1 MNRNG
6 LLQILAVIAVTLAIL
21 YGINYLTNMQT
32 VSNQGEVGEG
42 KPGVAS
48 EAAEAGEAGE
58 AGESGRENLTG
69 YRAGDYHPGPY
80 PGSEIGQAVP
90 QLESTQSGCPVNQH
104 LTPDDLLPKDE
115 SSAWA
120 KLHPTGSG
128 SLKAKNFLQA
138 GQHVGIDTVG
148 QTLRNANLQLR
159 SEPPNPRLMVSPWL
173 NSTIEADT
181 NRRPFE
187 LGTC

>member
-1 MNRNG
+1 MNNNG
-6 LLQILAVIAVTLAIL
+6 LLQILIVIAITLAIL
-21 YGINYLTNMQT
+21 YGINYLTSQPT
-32 VSNQGEVGEG
+32 IFNQGEVSASPDTG
-42 KPGVAS
+42 KLEADESPVTS
-48 EAAEAGEAGE
+48 E
-58 AGESGRENLTG
+58 NMTTG
-69 YRAGDYHPGPY
+69 YRQSSRQPGAY
-80 PGSEIGQAVP
+80 PGTEMGNNTASG
-90 QLESTQSGCPVNQH
+90 LETSQSGCPNNT

-120 KLHPTGSG
+120 QQHPAGSG
-128 SLKAKNFLQA
+128 SLAGKNWLQA

-148 QTLRNANLQLR
+148 QTLRNANLQIR

-187 LGTC
+187 LGEC

>member
-1 MNRNG
+1 MKNNG
-6 LLQILAVIAVTLAIL
+6 LLQILLVIGVTLAIL
-21 YGINYLTNMQT
+21 YGINYLTSGQAILNSGQ
-32 VSNQGEVGEG
+32 VSPARDEPDEVAAEEQ
-42 KPGVAS
+42 P
-48 EAAEAGEAGE
+48 AEAG
-58 AGESGRENLTG
+58 RENMTTG
-69 YRAGDYHPGPY
+69 YRPGEMHPGPY
-80 PGSEIGQAVP
+80 PGSEVGGDVP
-90 QLESTQSGCPVNQH
+90 KLESTQSGCPVDKH
-104 LTPDDLLPKDE
+104 LSPDDLLPQDE
-115 SSAWA
+115 STAWA
-120 KLHPTGSG
+120 KMNPTGTG
-128 SLKAKNFLQA
+128 SLKSKNFLQA

>member
-1 MNRNG
+1 MKNNG
-6 LLQILAVIAVTLAIL
+6 LLNILLVVAVTLAIL
-21 YGINYLTNMQT
+21 YGINYLT
-32 VSNQGEVGEG
+32 SNQALLNYGEV
-42 KPGVAS
+42 KPATDAS
-48 EAAEAGEAGE
+48 DEVGAEETQE
-58 AGESGRENLTG
+58 KVGRETMTG
-69 YRAGDYHPGPY
+69 YRAGDYQPGSY
-80 PGSEIGQAVP
+80 PGSESGQVP
-90 QLESTQSGCPVNQH
+90 QLESTQVGCPTNQH
-104 LTPDDLLPKDE
+104 LTPDDLLPRDE

-120 KLHPTGSG
+120 KMNPTGTG
-128 SLKAKNFLQA
+128 SLESKNFLQA

-187 LGTC
+187 LGSC

>member
-1 MNRNG
+1 MKNNG

-21 YGINYLTNMQT
+21 YGINYLTGGQT
-32 VSNQGEVGEG
+32 IMNQGEVSANPGETGEQDDSSEHSGDAGEG
-42 KPGVAS
+42 M
-48 EAAEAGEAGE
+48 
-58 AGESGRENLTG
+58 TG
-69 YRAGDYHPGPY
+69 YRSGDLHPGSY
-80 PGSEIGQAVP
+80 PEGGEGVQ
-90 QLESTQSGCPVNQH
+90 QLESSQAGCPTNQQ

-120 KLHPTGSG
+120 QMHPTGSG
-128 SLKAKNFLQA
+128 TLASKNFLQA

-148 QTLRNANLQLR
+148 QTLRNANLQIR
-159 SEPPNPRLMVSPWL
+159 SEPANPRLMVSPWL

>member
-1 MNRNG
+1 MKNNG
-6 LLQILAVIAVTLAIL
+6 LVQILAVIAITIAIL
-21 YGINYLTNMQT
+21 YGINYLTSRQAIANY
-32 VSNQGEVGEG
+32 GEVSASSE
-42 KPGVAS
+42 PSIETPDQVVNTQEPQVA
-48 EAAEAGEAGE
+48 GNVDG
-58 AGESGRENLTG
+58 N
-69 YRAGDYHPGPY
+69 HQPGPY
-80 PGSEIGQAVP
+80 MGTSNGQDVP
-90 QLESTQSGCPVNQH
+90 ALESSQAGCPTNQH
-104 LTPDDLLPKDE
+104 LTPQDLLPQDD

-120 KLHPTGSG
+120 KMHPTGAG
-128 SLKAKNFLQA
+128 SLNSKNFLQA
-138 GQHVGIDTVG
+138 GHHIGIDTVG

>member
-1 MNRNG
+1 MKNNG

-21 YGINYLTNMQT
+21 YGINYLTTNPILNHGQVT
-32 VSNQGEVGEG
+32 
-42 KPGVAS
+42 AS
-48 EAAEAGEAGE
+48 PDQPENVEDEEAG
-58 AGESGRENLTG
+58 SENMTTG
-69 YRAGDYHPGPY
+69 YRAGDHHPGDY
-80 PGSEIGQAVP
+80 PGNEMG
-90 QLESTQSGCPVNQH
+90 QLESSQDGCPSNKH
-104 LTPDDLLPKDE
+104 LSPDDLLPKDE

-120 KLHPTGSG
+120 QMNPTGSG
-128 SLKAKNFLQA
+128 SLASKNFLQSA
-138 GQHVGIDTVG
+138 QHIGVDTVG

-187 LGTC
+187 LGQC

>member
-1 MNRNG
+1 MKNTG
-6 LLQILAVIAVTLAIL
+6 LFQILAVIAVTIAIL
-21 YGINYLTNMQT
+21 YGINYLTSRQAI
-32 VSNQGEVGEG
+32 SNYGEVS
-42 KPGVAS
+42 AS
-48 EAAEAGEAGE
+48 AEQSKGNEMPE
-58 AGESGRENLTG
+58 QSNENQEPAIVG
-69 YRAGDYHPGPY
+69 NVDGNHQPGPY
-80 PGSEIGQAVP
+80 MGTSSGQDVP
-90 QLESTQSGCPVNQH
+90 ALTSSQAGCPTNQH
-104 LTPDDLLPKDE
+104 LTPQDLLPSDD

-120 KLHPTGSG
+120 KMNPVGAG
-128 SLKAKNFLQA
+128 SLNSKNFLQA
-138 GQHVGIDTVG
+138 GHHIGIDTVG

>member
-1 MNRNG
+1 MKNNG
-6 LLQILAVIAVTLAIL
+6 LLNILLVVAVTLAIL
-21 YGINYLTNMQT
+21 YGINYLT
-32 VSNQGEVGEG
+32 SNQALLNYGEVAPSKDEPNQEDEV
-42 KPGVAS
+42 K
-48 EAAEAGEAGE
+48 AEETPARV
-58 AGESGRENLTG
+58 GRETMTG
-69 YRAGDYHPGPY
+69 YRAGDYQPGPY
-80 PGSEIGQAVP
+80 PGSEGVAP
-90 QLESTQSGCPVNQH
+90 GQLESTQSGCPVNQH

-120 KLHPTGSG
+120 KMHPTGEG
-128 SLKAKNFLQA
+128 SLESKNFLQA

-173 NSTIEADT
+173 NSTIESDT